1 MWQQIIYALVMMII
15 SAVLQAA
22 TQKQVKPKEP
32 EKGEL
37 DTPTADEGGTIGVVF
52 GTVIKKNSNVIWYG
66 DASTTPIKSDA
77 GGKK

>member
-1 MWQQIIYALVMMII
+1 MWQQIIVSIVMMII

-22 TQKQVKPKEP
+22 TNKPVKQKDA

-37 DTPTADEGGTIGVVF
+37 DTPTAEEGGTIGVVF
-52 GTVIKKNSNVIWYG
+52 GTVIKKDSNVIWYG
-66 DASTTPIKSDA
+66 DSSTTPIRSGG

>member
-1 MWQQIIYALVMMII
+1 MWQQIIVAVVMMII

-22 TQKQVKPKEP
+22 TQKPVKNQDA

-52 GTVIKKNSNVIWYG
+52 GTVMKK
-66 DASTTPIKSDA
+66 TRT
-77 GGKK
+77 